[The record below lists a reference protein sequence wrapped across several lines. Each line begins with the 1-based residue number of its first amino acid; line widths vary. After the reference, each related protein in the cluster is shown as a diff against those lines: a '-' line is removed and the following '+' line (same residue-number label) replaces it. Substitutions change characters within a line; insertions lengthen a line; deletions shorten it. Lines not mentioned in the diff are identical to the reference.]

1 MSGPVLWNIGTFRTA
16 ERRVCI
22 ACVRHIAAVSNVKLT
37 TCHTVVCKA
46 QTFEKMKVMF
56 LIEMLNSTYII
67 VLYFS
72 TI

>member
-1 MSGPVLWNIGTFRTA
+1 VSGPVLWNIGTFRTA
-16 ERRVCI
+16 E
-22 ACVRHIAAVSNVKLT
+22 RHIAAVSNVKLT